1 MKLDDVLKGSYQR
14 YIAADFLSTVFFNK
28 RIPLVIDGIDF
39 DNVDSI
45 KAKLAEV
52 YGEVEL
58 TVEKDGED
66 KSSTIADLRATKT

>member
-39 DNVDSI
+39 GNVDSI

-52 YGEVEL
+52 YGEV
-58 TVEKDGED
+58 
-66 KSSTIADLRATKT
+66 